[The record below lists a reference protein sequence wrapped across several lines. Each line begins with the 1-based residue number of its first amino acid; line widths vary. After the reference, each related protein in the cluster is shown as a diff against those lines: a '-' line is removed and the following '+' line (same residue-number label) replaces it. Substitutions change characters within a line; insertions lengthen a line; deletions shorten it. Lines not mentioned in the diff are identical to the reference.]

1 MVLSTHKN
9 SIRSGICRDDK
20 NVKKCK
26 LWLAMIINMIFFAN
40 ETLTTITSEEEVP
53 NDVAQHMISFAN
65 VKSESVKTFV
75 EKRLVK
81 EEISVL
87 DKITKNRLTLGTLLS
102 H

>member
-9 SIRSGICRDDK
+9 YFRSGICRDAK
-20 NVKKCK
+20 NLEKKCK
-26 LWLAMIINMIFFAN
+26 LWLAMIFNMIFFAN
-40 ETLTTITSEEEVP
+40 ETLTAITSEEE
-53 NDVAQHMISFAN
+53 AQYMISFAN

-81 EEISVL
+81 EKMCVL
-87 DKITKNRLTLGTLLS
+87 DKITKKRLALRTLLR

>member
-1 MVLSTHKN
+1 
-9 SIRSGICRDDK
+9 
-20 NVKKCK
+20 
-26 LWLAMIINMIFFAN
+26 MIINMIFFAN